1 MPLHT
6 PLGWIALQERAKHVR
21 DPHELVDLIGEMNQL
36 LSEYEMTAGDG
47 DGHGN
52 GNGNGRRPAK
62 PKTAAKKAAQ
72 KKPST

>member
-6 PLGWIALQERAKHVR
+6 PPGWIALQERAKQVKN
-21 DPHELVDLIGEMNQL
+21 PHELVDLIGEMNQL

-52 GNGNGRRPAK
+52 GNGRLPAQR
-62 PKTAAKKAAQ
+62 KTAAKKAARQ
-72 KKPST
+72 KPST